1 MKEKKSDVEPAAGCP
16 NVRGESWQLAPRQ
29 EAVVMSANRYSE
41 NSEFMKLA
49 KAYESNLRAYTIAL
63 AEAGDGLVQQLKDA
77 VLTTLPY
84 TYWINGVVSPRLS
97 QACALER
104 VNEILAAFRELGR
117 EVWFTLG
124 PSTKPANLAKILK
137 KRGLW
142 NFHNRPFMAC
152 DLSKLVTGFP
162 QPAGVSIHPVEDYD
176 IFYKHP
182 HPLLG
187 LVTTPRRRRIFDA
200 YKRLAQKQPTEHW
213 MFIAEKH
220 GKPVGTGIVYFSQGN
235 AGIYDVQV
243 LNEFQGQGIGTALLE
258 GMCAFA
264 RDREARLAV
273 LAASERGAASFY
285 PRFGFEKVG
294 RYPTYYYSIKK
305 QKQDAVES
313 DS

>member
-1 MKEKKSDVEPAAGCP
+1 MSVNQGMGDSD
-16 NVRGESWQLAPRQ
+16 SI
-29 EAVVMSANRYSE
+29 
-41 NSEFMKLA
+41 KLA
-49 KAYESNLRAYTIAL
+49 KAYELNLRAYTIDM
-63 AEAGDGLVQQLKDA
+63 AEAGDGFVQRWKDA
-77 VLTTLPY
+77 VLTALPY
-84 TYWINGVVSPRLS
+84 TYWINGVVSPRLP

-104 VNEILAAFRELGR
+104 VNEILAVFRKLGR
-117 EVWFTLG
+117 EVWFTIG
-124 PSTKPANLAKILK
+124 PSTEPADLARILK

-162 QPAGVSIHPVEDYD
+162 QPAGVRIHPVEDYD

-187 LVTTPRRRRIFDA
+187 LITTPRRRHIFEA

-220 GKPVGTGIVYFSQGN
+220 GKPVGTAIVYFSQCN
-235 AGIYDVQV
+235 AGIYDVQI

-258 GMCAFA
+258 DVCTFA
-264 RDREARLAV
+264 RNREAKLAV
-273 LAASERGAASFY
+273 LAASERGAAGFY
-285 PRFGFEKVG
+285 PRYGFEQFG

-305 QKQDAVES
+305 QKQDAAEA

>member
-1 MKEKKSDVEPAAGCP
+1 MPVNQGLGDSDSMKP
-16 NVRGESWQLAPRQ
+16 
-29 EAVVMSANRYSE
+29 
-41 NSEFMKLA
+41 A
-49 KAYESNLRAYTIAL
+49 KAYESNLRAYTIAM
-63 AEAGDGLVQQLKDA
+63 AEAGDGFVQRDKDA
-77 VLTTLPY
+77 VLTALPY
-84 TYWINGVVSPRLS
+84 TYWINGVVSPRLP
-97 QACALER
+97 QARALER
-104 VNEILAAFRELGR
+104 VNEILAVFRKLGR
-117 EVWFTLG
+117 EVWFTIG
-124 PSTKPANLAKILK
+124 PSTEPDDLAKILK

-162 QPAGVSIHPVEDYD
+162 QPAGVSIHPVEDYG

-187 LVTTPRRRRIFDA
+187 LITTPRRRRIFEV

-220 GKPVGTGIVYFSQGN
+220 GKPVGTAILYFSQGN

-258 GMCAFA
+258 DVCTFA
-264 RDREARLAV
+264 QNREARLTV
-273 LAASERGAASFY
+273 LAASERGAAGFY
-285 PRFGFEKVG
+285 PRFGFEQFG

-305 QKQDAVES
+305 QKQDAEEA